1 MSHPAPPA
9 CNTLRFLIA
18 SRFLSLLYL
27 MLPHYCIPCLQCIPI
42 PHFPTLLC
50 LSVPISSFSHCAR
63 VSVHCRPAG
72 PVLVAKVSKGG
83 MVLHSGSATG
93 VLPLCA
99 WQGHL
104 RPRSG
109 GGVLCRWVAGCA
121 GCVGRCSNKDY
132 KGECWQQRHISAMR
146 PTPLYMPCGVLC
158 GALDAE
164 GGVHEV
170 TPELWRNCALA
181 SFLRSELYDP
191 ELTMHSEVLHRCLS
205 LRIAV

>member
-50 LSVPISSFSHCAR
+50 L
-63 VSVHCRPAG
+63 PAG

-121 GCVGRCSNKDY
+121 GCVGRCSNKDCTFLFGGMPMLAPKILLIKAVSSMQVTSLVEPMSFMQTKVNAGN
-132 KGECWQQRHISAMR
+132 KGTSA
-146 PTPLYMPCGVLC
+146 L
-158 GALDAE
+158 
-164 GGVHEV
+164 
-170 TPELWRNCALA
+170 
-181 SFLRSELYDP
+181 
-191 ELTMHSEVLHRCLS
+191 
-205 LRIAV
+205 